1 MPFFWLAHPTSNN
14 KEAKRVSQVPDASLT
29 ACHALGPRQSLRNL
43 TFAQCSGQALQ
54 RVCDSFVLASG
65 TLKPSPTARCTNE
78 AELLKGG
85 TAPLRPTVFPV
96 YASRSLFLGIN
107 RVRRPRNTRYGL
119 LVRLCPMGTSCS
131 GNSSRAPYKKHQ
143 AALGAPTI
151 CSSHPLS
158 CFILERS
165 SQIMSRNSA
174 ASKG

>member
-1 MPFFWLAHPTSNN
+1 MSFFWLVHPTFKF

-43 TFAQCSGQALQ
+43 TVARCSGQALQ

-85 TAPLRPTVFPV
+85 TSPLRPTVFPV
-96 YASRSLFLGIN
+96 YASRSLFLESI

-119 LVRLCPMGTSCS
+119 LVRLCPMGTSCPE
-131 GNSSRAPYKKHQ
+131 NSSRAPYKKHQ
-143 AALGAPTI
+143 AALGALTI
-151 CSSHPLS
+151 NL
-158 CFILERS
+158 RAGRVKD
-165 SQIMSRNSA
+165 SRNILVQ
-174 ASKG
+174 